1 MSALAAS
8 RVVRAGGILIFL
20 SGLMHA
26 GMGLPAVLEMIRQG
40 LVTGEARSDVVV
52 IWVYSSFAMVSL
64 GLIAVIL
71 ASGLKRGSRLAF
83 RGCLVVAVAY
93 LGFAAWALVYSSGNP
108 HFIAFAVL
116 GLLVG
121 APLLL
126 ARSHMTVD

>member
-1 MSALAAS
+1 VSALAAS

-40 LVTGEARSDVVV
+40 LITGEARLDVVV

-64 GLIAVIL
+64 GLIPVIL
-71 ASGLKRGSRLAF
+71 ASGLRRGSRLAF

-116 GLLVG
+116 GLLLG